1 MKTSSLF
8 LLASSLFLLASS
20 LFLASCSERVSNA
33 TNDAS
38 LPDIYPDY
46 VDVTI
51 PVGIAPLNF
60 GMKSD
65 DALLVD
71 AVITDDQGNT
81 LHGQGRETTG
91 FDIDDWHRLV
101 AQNVGKSLDVTV
113 SAKFAD
119 GWHTYQ
125 PFHLHVSTDSI
136 DYGLCYRLIE
146 PG

>member
-8 LLASSLFLLASS
+8 LLP
-20 LFLASCSERVSNA
+20 SCSERVSNA

-71 AVITDDQGNT
+71 AVITDNQGNT
-81 LHGQGRETTG
+81 LHGQGR
-91 FDIDDWHRLV
+91 RPSSPM
-101 AQNVGKSLDVTV
+101 VGILTS
-113 SAKFAD
+113 
-119 GWHTYQ
+119 H
-125 PFHLHVSTDSI
+125 STFM
-136 DYGLCYRLIE
+136 
-146 PG
+146 

>member
-8 LLASSLFLLASS
+8 LLTSYIFLLTSSLFLLP
-20 LFLASCSERVSNA
+20 SCTERVSNA

-71 AVITDDQGNT
+71 AVALMVDGEYLLGAPALVGNAEEVLELGLQRVDAQLIQLVGI
-81 LHGQGRETTG
+81 LHKENMGLT
-91 FDIDDWHRLV
+91 
-101 AQNVGKSLDVTV
+101 AQY
-113 SAKFAD
+113 F
-119 GWHTYQ
+119 
-125 PFHLHVSTDSI
+125 
-136 DYGLCYRLIE
+136 
-146 PG
+146 